1 MSPGSD
7 SPGRRAERRYTD
19 EEVRRLLQRAS
30 ELESQSPRLPTPAD
44 GPTLRDLEVIAA
56 EAGLDPALLRKAA
69 HELDGARTGAPP
81 AAGGGSMFLGAPH
94 TVEYERVVPGE
105 APSGLLEALLPL
117 IQRAAGGMGQ
127 PSLMG
132 RTLTWTSSDPQ
143 RTSILQVS
151 VSVRRGE
158 TRIVVQERFGNLA
171 GALFGGI
178 MGGVGGG
185 VGMGVGMGV
194 GLGALGS
201 VLFASL
207 FPPAVIGGSYLLA
220 RSLFR
225 RTVQRRMRDLKG
237 LMDDLVATVED
248 GMEEQSRRLE
258 AGE

>member
-1 MSPGSD
+1 MSSGSD
-7 SPGRRAERRYTD
+7 STGPSERRYTD
-19 EEVRRLLQRAS
+19 EEVKRLFLRAS

-81 AAGGGSMFLGAPH
+81 PAGGGSLFLGAPH
-94 TVEYERVVPGE
+94 SVEFERVVPGE
-105 APSGLLEALLPL
+105 APSQLLEALVPL

-151 VSVRRGE
+151 VSARRGK
-158 TRIVVQERFGNLA
+158 THIMAQERFGNLA
-171 GALFGGI
+171 GALFGGL
-178 MGGVGGG
+178 MGGL
-185 VGMGVGMGV
+185 GMGAGVPLGLGV

-201 VLFASL
+201 GLVGAFLSSAVL
-207 FPPAVIGGSYLLA
+207 GGSYLLA

-225 RTVQRRMRDLKG
+225 RRVQRRIRDLKG
-237 LMDDLVATVED
+237 LMEDLVATVED
-248 GMEEQSRRLE
+248 GVEEHSRRLE